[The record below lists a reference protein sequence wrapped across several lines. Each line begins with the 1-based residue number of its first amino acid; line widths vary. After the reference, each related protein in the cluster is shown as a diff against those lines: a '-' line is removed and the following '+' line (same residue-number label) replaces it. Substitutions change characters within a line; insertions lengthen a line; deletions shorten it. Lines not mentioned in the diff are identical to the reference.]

1 MSDVVSLQ
9 ERLGAMLNFEVV
21 VILSKP
27 LPGFMPGKL
36 LPAHLDFMVALE
48 KKGLLFLS
56 GPLQGKEGPMGQY
69 GLTVL
74 NVRTIEEAQAVW
86 ADEPFFKSGQRE
98 ADYFVW
104 RLMEG
109 ELRLSLDLADRSFK
123 LSRPEG

>member
-1 MSDVVSLQ
+1 MSDMPLP

-21 VILSKP
+21 AILSKP

-56 GPLQGKEGPMGQY
+56 GPLQGKDGPMGQL

-74 NVRTIEEAQAVW
+74 NVRTIEEAQAIW
-86 ADEPFFKSGQRE
+86 AEEPFYRSGQRE
-98 ADYFVW
+98 AEYFVW

-109 ELRLSLDLADRSFK
+109 EVNLSLDLSSRSFT
-123 LSRPEG
+123 LSRSSV